1 MRINT
6 DEKNNFTYT
15 YQLEKGISTV
25 KGGVKV
31 LTDLAYPKEIINQM
45 KKVLFIAALFTL
57 ASCSNSTTTS
67 SKDSACTDSTCMDT
81 CNIDSLIDSTNAHV
95 DTLNALISES
105 KK

>member
-45 KKVLFIAALFTL
+45 KKVL
-57 ASCSNSTTTS
+57 
-67 SKDSACTDSTCMDT
+67 
-81 CNIDSLIDSTNAHV
+81 
-95 DTLNALISES
+95 SEIII
-105 KK
+105 